1 MRELYDKI
9 YGDKIIW
16 GIIISLGLM
25 SIPVIYVG
33 TSHLVHA
40 FKGGNYYYFVIKH
53 LIILLISFVIV
64 YQTSKIKHGY
74 LSRMSLVLMAMTI
87 PLLLYTMFAGHSV
100 SSAERWIKIP
110 ILGLS
115 FQTSDLAK
123 LSLIIYLARVLS
135 KKQNQL
141 GDIKEVIKYLFLP
154 VILMCALVVKSDF
167 STAALIMG
175 VCLLMMFFGGVKI
188 SHFVIVLG
196 TLVLV
201 FFIMIS
207 ILPEW
212 FPRLETWK
220 HRLDSF
226 VMGAEDVEGNYQK
239 YLAEASI
246 WDGGPIGLWFS
257 RSGGKF
263 GQPPQAA
270 SDFIYATIVRNYG
283 IAGGLF
289 TIVMYLLLMFRSIII
304 AKRSKKIFSTLLVVG
319 LSSGMVLQAF
329 SNMAVAVGIFPVTGQ
344 PLPMVSMGGTSLL
357 FTAISIGIILSVSRD
372 VSSNSDLKANAKP

>member
-1 MRELYDKI
+1 MRELYNKI
-9 YGDKIIW
+9 YGDKVIW
-16 GIIISLGLM
+16 GVIISLGLL
-25 SIPVIYVG
+25 SIPIIFVG

-53 LIILLISFVIV
+53 AIILLFAFVIA

-74 LSRMSLVLMAMTI
+74 LSRMSLVLMAMTV
-87 PLLLYTMFAGHSV
+87 PLLLYTMFSGHSV

-110 ILGLS
+110 IIGLS

-135 KKQNQL
+135 KKQNDL
-141 GDIKEVIKYLFLP
+141 GDLKEVIKHLFLP
-154 VILMCALVVKSDF
+154 VIVMCALVVKSDF

-188 SHFVIVLG
+188 SHFFIVLG
-196 TLVLV
+196 TLGLV
-201 FFIMIS
+201 FFVMITV
-207 ILPEW
+207 LPEW

-220 HRLDSF
+220 HRLFSF
-226 VMGAEDVEGNYQK
+226 MMGAEDIEGNYQK

-257 RSGGKF
+257 TGGKF

-270 SDFIYATIVRNYG
+270 SDFIYATILRNYG
-283 IAGGLF
+283 IAGGIF
-289 TIVMYLLLMFRSIII
+289 TIVMYLLLLFRSIII
-304 AKRSKKIFSTLLVVG
+304 AKRSKKLFSTLLVVG

-344 PLPMVSMGGTSLL
+344 PLPMVSMGGTSLW
-357 FTAISIGIILSVSRD
+357 FTAISIGIILSVSRELG
-372 VSSNSDLKANAKP
+372 SNSDVKENEKA

>member
-1 MRELYDKI
+1 MRELYNKI

-40 FKGGNYYYFVIKH
+40 FKGGNHSYFVLKH
-53 LIILLISFVIV
+53 GIILLFAFVIA

-74 LSRMSLVLMAMTI
+74 LSRISLVLMAMTV
-87 PLLLYTMFAGHSV
+87 PLLLYTMFSGHSV
-100 SSAERWIKIP
+100 SSAVRWIKIP
-110 ILGLS
+110 IIGLS

-135 KKQNQL
+135 KKKNEL
-141 GDIKEVIKYLFLP
+141 GDIKEVIKHLFLP

-175 VCLLMMFFGGVKI
+175 VFLLMMFFGGVKI
-188 SHFVIVLG
+188 SHFIIVLG
-196 TLVLV
+196 SLGLV
-201 FFIMIS
+201 FFVMIT

-220 HRLDSF
+220 HRLFSF
-226 VMGAEDVEGNYQK
+226 TMGAEDIEGNYQK

-257 RSGGKF
+257 TVGKF

-270 SDFIYATIVRNYG
+270 SDFVYATILRNYG
-283 IAGGLF
+283 IAGGIF
-289 TIVMYLLLMFRSIII
+289 TIVMYLLLLFRSIII

-344 PLPMVSMGGTSLL
+344 PLPMVSMGGTSLW
-357 FTAISIGIILSVSRD
+357 FTAISIGIILSVSRE
-372 VSSNSDLKANAKP
+372 VGSNSDSKANAKS